1 MGVGRSIIVACLN
14 SNRSLASWQSIG
26 ESRFE
31 WSARSPINCDA
42 DRRLREGLARR
53 SRAKDARIA
62 MSARWR
68 PAAGRST
75 SVCART
81 TFHRRP
87 NAAGSIGRAQN
98 WRASR
103 FRVNAMASRPQT
115 QTTRSQIVSPRIE
128 THRGRSPP
136 LNRRSFTSYSTQASE
151 ISAPAF
157 LFWSGARRRNVA
169 FNLFLQGHA
178 HGPPEACSPEFATG
192 AQRVN
197 EMLRNFCALHLTS
210 RKSRTD
216 CSARSVPQVVCLSP
230 CQNRALV
237 SLPVEPIQLTPI

>member
-128 THRGRSPP
+128 THRGPSPP
-136 LNRRSFTSYSTQASE
+136 LNCRSFTSYSTQASE
-151 ISAPAF
+151 VSAPAF
-157 LFWSGARRRNVA
+157 LFRSGARRRSVA
-169 FNLFLQGHA
+169 FKFFLQGHA
-178 HGPPEACSPEFATG
+178 NGHPVACSPESATG
-192 AQRVN
+192 AQRVA
-197 EMLRNFCALHLTS
+197 EMLRKFSRPPFALEKIKDRLF
-210 RKSRTD
+210 
-216 CSARSVPQVVCLSP
+216 P
-230 CQNRALV
+230 
-237 SLPVEPIQLTPI
+237 

>member
-1 MGVGRSIIVACLN
+1 MACAFVDQL
-14 SNRSLASWQSIG
+14 RRRLPLAR
-26 ESRFE
+26 RFC
-31 WSARSPINCDA
+31 AKV
-42 DRRLREGLARR
+42 LREGLARR

-128 THRGRSPP
+128 THRGPSPP
-136 LNRRSFTSYSTQASE
+136 LNCRSFTSYSTQASE
-151 ISAPAF
+151 ILHLRF
-157 LFWSGARRRNVA
+157 CFGVARAGEASRSNFFCRDMRMAIPWRVRLSPRRVPNA
-169 FNLFLQGHA
+169 L
-178 HGPPEACSPEFATG
+178 PKCCE
-192 AQRVN
+192 
-197 EMLRNFCALHLTS
+197 NFRALHLHS

-216 CSARSVPQVVCLSP
+216 YFPSK
-230 CQNRALV
+230 
-237 SLPVEPIQLTPI
+237 PVRWFA

>member
-75 SVCART
+75 SLCART

-87 NAAGSIGRAQN
+87 KAAGSIVRAQN

-128 THRGRSPP
+128 THRGPSPP
-136 LNRRSFTSYSTQASE
+136 LNCRSFTSYSTQASE
-151 ISAPAF
+151 I
-157 LFWSGARRRNVA
+157 
-169 FNLFLQGHA
+169 
-178 HGPPEACSPEFATG
+178 
-192 AQRVN
+192 
-197 EMLRNFCALHLTS
+197 LHLRFCFGVARAGEAS
-210 RKSRTD
+210 RSNFFCRD
-216 CSARSVPQVVCLSP
+216 MRMAIPWRVRLSP
-230 CQNRALV
+230 RRVPNALPKCCESFAPSICTRENQGQTV
-237 SLPVEPIQLTPI
+237 S